1 MRPWGMFVE
10 WTHWKN
16 EGSSS
21 EEGRRGPRILQEA
34 AWDIQVSLV
43 LGKRGILLVQRH
55 RARESELLVTSL
67 MKSLLPWFP
76 SLEKPPVGD
85 SRAGLSISSN
95 KPSDIIN
102 HCLTLTEFPEQTSG
116 KVRGLREDVC
126 LTSENRKIL
135 QKPTFKAVSRAVA
148 EMIRWCRQTLEVW
161 FVFHILGHSQIL
173 DTLPSPNPDKAP
185 VLKAYDPQSL
195 WKVCLWNV

>member
-1 MRPWGMFVE
+1 M
-10 WTHWKN
+10 
-16 EGSSS
+16 
-21 EEGRRGPRILQEA
+21 QEA

-148 EMIRWCRQTLEVW
+148 EMIR
-161 FVFHILGHSQIL
+161 
-173 DTLPSPNPDKAP
+173 
-185 VLKAYDPQSL
+185 
-195 WKVCLWNV
+195 